1 MTNLREHFMAWHN
14 SLNLTLVAASVLL
27 VSGCAYKSTHS
38 YIVPEKMPQ
47 EVPQYYQPS
56 VSQLSIKAYA
66 FMLADELLLN
76 VRPESLYGNVA
87 VTHFVEQANRQII
100 DGQGHPLKALGG
112 QLEESFI
119 YELQK
124 RGYSVVDFKLTGDI
138 QVGQQA
144 DKIWSRDINKLN
156 SHVDVRYLLSG
167 TLSMH
172 QNGAVVNVRMMD
184 SSSKQVIASAQGFVP
199 HNVFYSSQ
207 EIMTQDGMLI
217 HKGERARV
225 PQANGVQYD

>member
-1 MTNLREHFMAWHN
+1 MGIIMASHNL
-14 SLNLTLVAASVLL
+14 LNLTMGAVTAVLVC
-27 VSGCAYKSTHS
+27 GCAYKSTHS
-38 YIVPEKMPQ
+38 YAVPEKMLQ
-47 EVPQYYQPS
+47 EIPQYYQPG

-76 VRPESLYGNVA
+76 VRPDNLYGNVA
-87 VTHFVEQANRQII
+87 VTHFVDQANRDVIE
-100 DGQGHPLKALGG
+100 GQGHPLKALGG

-124 RGYSVVDFKLTGDI
+124 RGYSVVDFKLTGNI
-138 QVGQQA
+138 QVGERA
-144 DKIWSRDINKLN
+144 DKIWSRDVNQL
-156 SHVDVRYLLSG
+156 STDVDVRYLLSG

-184 SSSKQVIASAQGFVP
+184 SANKQVIASAQGFVP

-217 HKGERARV
+217 HKGERSRV
-225 PQANGVQYD
+225 PQASGVQYD